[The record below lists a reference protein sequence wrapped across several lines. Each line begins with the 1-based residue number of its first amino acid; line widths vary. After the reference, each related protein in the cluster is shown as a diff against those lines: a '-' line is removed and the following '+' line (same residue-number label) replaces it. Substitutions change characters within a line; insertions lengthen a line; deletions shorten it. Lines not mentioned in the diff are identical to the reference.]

1 MPTISAK
8 RQITLPKEFC
18 NRLGVNPGDEV
29 DILEHNGKIT
39 VLKKVKGASAGV
51 LRGKKVYAHFTDED
65 SLQSELEKQQPSRK
79 GKGKAA

>member
-8 RQITLPKEFC
+8 RQITLPKELC
-18 NRLGVNPGDEV
+18 DRLGVNSGDEV
-29 DILEHNGKIT
+29 DILEHGGKIT

-51 LRGKKVYAHFTDED
+51 LRGQKIDAHFTDKD
-65 SLQSELEKQQPSRK
+65 SLQSELDRQQPSRK